1 MKLTRRG
8 WVVLGLIG
16 FCLLMAAEY
25 GSRSLNAVV
34 APLAIVFVGAL
45 VTAYRTKRPRFQRHP
60 VEEGYPGDRRTVELG
75 VDVGA
80 ATTAT
85 VRDRLPEGATAV
97 DSGNVMETTLIDGET
112 LSYEIELE
120 VRGKH
125 ALGPVSVTV
134 TDIFGLVSRQFRYD
148 QTGSVVVYPSVY
160 DLRGGAKHDL
170 QLLEDAI
177 RAYDREEFDHL
188 REYERGDSLRDI
200 HWKSA
205 AKRPNDELVVKEFAA
220 DGSVGSATL
229 AGECIPGKDDEM
241 AMAMASVATYL
252 LRQEVSVGL
261 TISEGTLEAETGE
274 RHHVELLRALALAG
288 DGEVDGRTRQKADVL
303 IQADAAGIFVI
314 AGEHEI
320 PFDRLRGVG
329 TTRSKDAV
337 TDDSATQSSTSSA
350 GAVADGGQTS
360 HHPEHGHD
368 GGKTSSSEVRS
379 A

>member
-34 APLAIVFVGAL
+34 APLVIVFVGAL
-45 VTAYRTKRPRFQRHP
+45 VTAYRTKRPRFQRRP

-85 VRDRLPEGATAV
+85 VSDRLSEGVKPV
-97 DSGNVMETTLIDGET
+97 DGGNVMETTLIDGEA

-120 VRGKH
+120 GRGKH
-125 ALGPVSVTV
+125 AIGPMTVTV
-134 TDIFGLVSRQFRYD
+134 TDIFGLVSRRFRYD
-148 QTGSVVVYPSVY
+148 QTGSVVVYPRVY

-205 AKRPNDELVVKEFAA
+205 AKRPDDELVVKEFAA

-241 AMAMASVATYL
+241 AMALASVATYL

-261 TISEGTLEAETGE
+261 SISEGTLEAETGE
-274 RHHVELLRALALAG
+274 RHHLELLRALALAG
-288 DGEVDGRTRQKADVL
+288 DGEVDGRTRRKADVL
-303 IQADAAGIFVI
+303 IQADAAGIFVM

-320 PFDRLRGVG
+320 PFDRLRGVD
-329 TTRSKDAV
+329 TARSQDTQ
-337 TDDSATQSSTSSA
+337 TDDVSTQSSSS
-350 GAVADGGQTS
+350 GTQAVADGGRATERPNHS
-360 HHPEHGHD
+360 HE
-368 GGKTSSSEVRS
+368 GGETPSNEVRS
-379 A
+379 S

>member
-1 MKLTRRG
+1 MKLTKRG

-45 VTAYRTKRPRFQRHP
+45 VTAYRTKRPHFQRRP

-85 VRDRLPEGATAV
+85 VRDRLSKGVTAV
-97 DSGNVMETTLIDGET
+97 DDGNVMETTLIDGET
-112 LSYEIELE
+112 LSYSIELE
-120 VRGKH
+120 GRGKH

-134 TDIFGLVSRQFRYD
+134 TDIFGLVSRRFRYD
-148 QTGSVVVYPSVY
+148 QTGSVVVYPQVY

-177 RAYDREEFDHL
+177 TAYDREEFDHL

-229 AGECIPGKDDEM
+229 AGECIPGKADEM
-241 AMAMASVATYL
+241 ARALASVATYL

-274 RHHVELLRALALAG
+274 RHHLELLRALALAS
-288 DGEVDGRTRQKADVL
+288 DGEVDTRTRKKADVL

-314 AGEHEI
+314 AGDHEI
-320 PFDRLRGVG
+320 PFERLRGDADHPHDTATDDVA
-329 TTRSKDAV
+329 TRS
-337 TDDSATQSSTSSA
+337 STASA
-350 GAVADGGQTS
+350 GAVADGGQAS
-360 HHPEHGHD
+360 HSPDHGHD
-368 GGKTSSSEVRS
+368 GGQASSSEVYS